1 MNGYTGKIGVVDLTQ
16 NKTSTIETEEDLI
29 KCYLGGRGFVMKFLF
44 DLIPDGA
51 DPLGEENVLV
61 FGSGPLNGTLSPTG
75 GRWMVGAKSPATG
88 ILVSGNGGGM
98 WGAEIKW
105 AGFDAL
111 VIKGR
116 AKEPCYL
123 MVSNDTI
130 EILPARDLWGKD
142 TWEAEEIIQAH
153 HSDPQIR
160 VMSIGIA
167 GENQVPM
174 ASVFSEKVHH
184 GGRGGTGA
192 VMGSKNLKAVAVRGT
207 KGVDIAD
214 PKALIAEAAKI
225 NEIIKTESQY
235 PIYSKFGSPRNTT
248 AYAKLGGLTTRN
260 GQSGTFEGFEKIE
273 AQNFHDRTKLMGYT
287 KCCFS
292 CSMPC
297 FHQHLVSEGK
307 YTGVFGSGLQNS
319 TIQCFGTKI
328 GNDNPAA
335 LFAFHIKADRYGLDE
350 ISAGLAIAF
359 AMECYQ
365 RKIITSKDID
375 GMELEWGN
383 DEAVMELLGQMAR
396 GEGLG
401 KILGQGTQHAA
412 RKLGGGSEKFALQVK
427 NLEISTVD
435 PRVFPGWALGY
446 AVASRGA
453 DHMRAFSTW
462 EFGGSSEDDLM
473 KITGSPT
480 TGERSDTANKG
491 RGVAFSEDMR
501 AVTDCLQMC
510 KTFSARKIGMPE
522 TFVGLLNA
530 VTGRGW
536 TEAQLLQ
543 IGERINN
550 LERLFNLRNGMKPTD
565 DTLPARVLE
574 EPLSDGASKGMVV
587 DLEPLLD
594 EYYHARDWSRDTGYP
609 SPEKL
614 NQLGLDKYRS
624 R

>member
-29 KCYLGGRGFVMKFLF
+29 KLYLGGRGFVMKLLF

-61 FGSGPLNGTLSPTG
+61 FAPGPLNGTLSPTG

-142 TWEAEEIIQAH
+142 TWETEEIIQAH

-248 AYAKLGGLTTRN
+248 GYAKLGGLTTRN

-273 AQNFHDRTKLMGYT
+273 AQNFHDQTKLMGYT

-319 TIQCFGTKI
+319 TIQCFGSKI

-335 LFAFHIKADRYGLDE
+335 LFAFHITANRYGLDE

-375 GMELEWGN
+375 GIELEWGN

-453 DHMRAFSTW
+453 DHMRAFPTW
-462 EFGGSSEDDLM
+462 EFGGSSEEDLM
-473 KITGSPT
+473 KIMGSPT

-491 RGVAFSEDMR
+491 RGVAFSEDIR

-522 TFVGLLNA
+522 TIVGLLNA

-574 EPLSDGASKGMVV
+574 EPLPDGASKGMVV

-614 NQLGLDKYRS
+614 NQLGLDK
-624 R
+624 

>member
-29 KCYLGGRGFVMKFLF
+29 KLYLGGRGFVMKLLF

-61 FGSGPLNGTLSPTG
+61 FAPGPLNGTLSPTG

-142 TWEAEEIIQAH
+142 TWETEEIIQAH

-248 AYAKLGGLTTRN
+248 GYAKLGGLTTRN

-273 AQNFHDRTKLMGYT
+273 AQNFHDQTKLMGYT

-319 TIQCFGTKI
+319 TIQCFGSKI

-335 LFAFHIKADRYGLDE
+335 LFAFHITANRYGLDE

-375 GMELEWGN
+375 GIELEWGN

-462 EFGGSSEDDLM
+462 EFGGSSEEDLM
-473 KITGSPT
+473 KIMGSPT
-480 TGERSDTANKG
+480 AGERSDTANKG
-491 RGVAFSEDMR
+491 RGVAFSEDIR

-522 TFVGLLNA
+522 TIVGLLNA

-574 EPLSDGASKGMVV
+574 EPLPDGASKGMVV

-614 NQLGLDKYRS
+614 NQLGLDK
-624 R
+624 

>member
-29 KCYLGGRGFVMKFLF
+29 KLYLGGRGFVMKFLF

-61 FGSGPLNGTLSPTG
+61 FASGPLNGTLSPTG
-75 GRWMVGAKSPATG
+75 GRWMVGAKSPATR

-142 TWEAEEIIQAH
+142 TWETEEIIQAH

-273 AQNFHDRTKLMGYT
+273 AQNFHDQTKLMGYT

-319 TIQCFGTKI
+319 TIQCFGSKI

-335 LFAFHIKADRYGLDE
+335 LFAFHIAADRYGLDE

-375 GMELEWGN
+375 GIELEWGN
-383 DEAVMELLGQMAR
+383 DEVVMELLGQIAR

-435 PRVFPGWALGY
+435 PRVFQGWALGY

-462 EFGGSSEDDLM
+462 EFGGSSEEDLM
-473 KITGSPT
+473 KILGSPT

-491 RGVAFSEDMR
+491 RGVAFSEDIR

-522 TFVGLLNA
+522 TIVGLLNA

-550 LERLFNLRNGMKPTD
+550 LERLFNLRNGMKPAD

-574 EPLSDGASKGMVV
+574 EPLPDGASKGMVV

-614 NQLGLDKYRS
+614 NQLGLDK
-624 R
+624 

>member
-29 KCYLGGRGFVMKFLF
+29 KLYLGGRGFVMKLLF

-61 FGSGPLNGTLSPTG
+61 FAPGPLNGTLSPTG

-123 MVSNDTI
+123 MVSNYTI

-142 TWEAEEIIQAH
+142 TWETEEIIQAH

-248 AYAKLGGLTTRN
+248 GYAKLGGLTTRN

-273 AQNFHDRTKLMGYT
+273 AQNFHDQTKLMGYT

-319 TIQCFGTKI
+319 TIQCFGSKI

-335 LFAFHIKADRYGLDE
+335 LFAFHITANRYGLDE

-365 RKIITSKDID
+365 REIITSKDID
-375 GMELEWGN
+375 GIELEWGN

-462 EFGGSSEDDLM
+462 EFGGSSEEDLM
-473 KITGSPT
+473 KIMGSPT

-491 RGVAFSEDMR
+491 RGVAFSEDIR

-522 TFVGLLNA
+522 TIVGLLNA

-550 LERLFNLRNGMKPTD
+550 LERLFNLRHGLKPTD

-574 EPLSDGASKGMVV
+574 EPLPDGASKGMVV

-614 NQLGLDKYRS
+614 NQLGLDK
-624 R
+624 

>member
-1 MNGYTGKIGVVDLTQ
+1 
-16 NKTSTIETEEDLI
+16 
-29 KCYLGGRGFVMKFLF
+29 
-44 DLIPDGA
+44 
-51 DPLGEENVLV
+51 
-61 FGSGPLNGTLSPTG
+61 
-75 GRWMVGAKSPATG
+75 
-88 ILVSGNGGGM
+88 
-98 WGAEIKW
+98 
-105 AGFDAL
+105 
-111 VIKGR
+111 
-116 AKEPCYL
+116 
-123 MVSNDTI
+123 
-130 EILPARDLWGKD
+130 
-142 TWEAEEIIQAH
+142 
-153 HSDPQIR
+153 
-160 VMSIGIA
+160 
-167 GENQVPM
+167 
-174 ASVFSEKVHH
+174 
-184 GGRGGTGA
+184 
-192 VMGSKNLKAVAVRGT
+192 
-207 KGVDIAD
+207 
-214 PKALIAEAAKI
+214 
-225 NEIIKTESQY
+225 
-235 PIYSKFGSPRNTT
+235 
-248 AYAKLGGLTTRN
+248 
-260 GQSGTFEGFEKIE
+260 
-273 AQNFHDRTKLMGYT
+273 
-287 KCCFS
+287 
-292 CSMPC
+292 MPC

-319 TIQCFGTKI
+319 TIQCFGSKI

-335 LFAFHIKADRYGLDE
+335 LFAFHITANRYGLDE

-375 GMELEWGN
+375 GIELEWGN

-453 DHMRAFSTW
+453 DHMRAFPTW
-462 EFGGSSEDDLM
+462 EFGGSSEEDLM
-473 KITGSPT
+473 KIMGSPT

-491 RGVAFSEDMR
+491 RGVAFSEDIR

-522 TFVGLLNA
+522 TIVGLLNA

-574 EPLSDGASKGMVV
+574 EPLPDGASKGMVV

-614 NQLGLDKYRS
+614 NQLGLDK
-624 R
+624 

>member
-29 KCYLGGRGFVMKFLF
+29 KLYLGGRGFVMKLLF

-61 FGSGPLNGTLSPTG
+61 FAPGPLNGTLSPTG

-142 TWEAEEIIQAH
+142 TWETEEIIQAH

-248 AYAKLGGLTTRN
+248 GYAKLGGLTTRN

-273 AQNFHDRTKLMGYT
+273 AQNFHDQTKLMGYT

-319 TIQCFGTKI
+319 TIQCFGSKI

-335 LFAFHIKADRYGLDE
+335 LFAFHITANRYGLDE

-375 GMELEWGN
+375 GIELEWGN

-462 EFGGSSEDDLM
+462 EFGGSSEEDLM
-473 KITGSPT
+473 KIMGSPT

-491 RGVAFSEDMR
+491 RGVAFSEDIR

-522 TFVGLLNA
+522 TIVGLLNA

-574 EPLSDGASKGMVV
+574 EPLPDGASKGMVV

-614 NQLGLDKYRS
+614 NQLGLDK
-624 R
+624 

>member
-29 KCYLGGRGFVMKFLF
+29 KLYLGGRGFVMKLLF

-61 FGSGPLNGTLSPTG
+61 FASGPLNGTLSPTG

-142 TWEAEEIIQAH
+142 TWETEEIIQAH

-248 AYAKLGGLTTRN
+248 GYAKLGGLTTRN

-273 AQNFHDRTKLMGYT
+273 AQNFHDQTKLMGYT

-319 TIQCFGTKI
+319 TIQCFGSKI

-335 LFAFHIKADRYGLDE
+335 LFAFHITANRYGLDE

-375 GMELEWGN
+375 GIELEWGN

-453 DHMRAFSTW
+453 DHMRAFPTW
-462 EFGGSSEDDLM
+462 EFGGSSEEDLM
-473 KITGSPT
+473 KIMGSPT

-491 RGVAFSEDMR
+491 RGVAFSEDIR

-522 TFVGLLNA
+522 TIVGLLNA

-574 EPLSDGASKGMVV
+574 EPLPDGASKGMVV

-614 NQLGLDKYRS
+614 NQLGLDK
-624 R
+624 

>member
-29 KCYLGGRGFVMKFLF
+29 KLYLGGRGFVMKLLF

-61 FGSGPLNGTLSPTG
+61 FAPGPLNGTLSPTG

-142 TWEAEEIIQAH
+142 TWETEEIIQAH

-248 AYAKLGGLTTRN
+248 GYAKLGGLTTRN

-273 AQNFHDRTKLMGYT
+273 AQNFHDQTKLMGYT

-319 TIQCFGTKI
+319 TIQCFGSKI

-335 LFAFHIKADRYGLDE
+335 LFAFHITANRYGLDE

-375 GMELEWGN
+375 GIELEWGN

-453 DHMRAFSTW
+453 DHMRAFPTW
-462 EFGGSSEDDLM
+462 EFGGSSEEDLM
-473 KITGSPT
+473 KIMGSPT

-491 RGVAFSEDMR
+491 RGVAFSEDIR

-522 TFVGLLNA
+522 TIVGLLNA

-550 LERLFNLRNGMKPTD
+550 LERLFNLRHGLKPTD

-574 EPLSDGASKGMVV
+574 EPLPDGASKGMVV

-614 NQLGLDKYRS
+614 NQLGLDK
-624 R
+624 

>member
-29 KCYLGGRGFVMKFLF
+29 KLYLGGRGFVMKLLF

-61 FGSGPLNGTLSPTG
+61 FAPGPLNGTLSPTG

-142 TWEAEEIIQAH
+142 TWETEEIIQAH

-248 AYAKLGGLTTRN
+248 GYAKLGGLTTRN

-273 AQNFHDRTKLMGYT
+273 AQNFHDQTKLMGYT

-319 TIQCFGTKI
+319 TIQCFGSKI

-335 LFAFHIKADRYGLDE
+335 LFAFHITANRYGLDE

-375 GMELEWGN
+375 GIELEWGN

-453 DHMRAFSTW
+453 DHMRAFPTW
-462 EFGGSSEDDLM
+462 EFGGSSEEDLM
-473 KITGSPT
+473 KIMGSPT
-480 TGERSDTANKG
+480 TGERSDTANTG
-491 RGVAFSEDMR
+491 RGVAFSEDIR

-522 TFVGLLNA
+522 TIVGLLNA

-574 EPLSDGASKGMVV
+574 EPLPDGASKGMVV

-614 NQLGLDKYRS
+614 NQLGLDK
-624 R
+624 